1 MRMVHTRGCAK
12 RSGVPSTFLQVLV
25 AGTPEQV
32 EASVAAAEPF
42 REELTERGVLVVP
55 LPLFSSA
62 GQNRQPGTLTDGD
75 LK

>member
-1 MRMVHTRGCAK
+1 M
-12 RSGVPSTFLQVLV
+12 